1 MDLKS
6 HIRDIPDFPSPG
18 ILFRDITPLL
28 GTPEAFKY
36 VIDSIMDHYSA
47 EEFDCIVGIESRGFL
62 LGAPI
67 AYLMQKPLVLVRKQ
81 G

>member
-28 GTPEAFKY
+28 GVPEAFKY
-36 VIDSIMDHYSA
+36 LIDSMMDHYSA
-47 EEFDCIVGIESRGFL
+47 EEFDCIVGIGARGCR

-67 AYLMQKPLVLVRKQ
+67 A
-81 G
+81 